1 MTLRQSSGVRPNPC
15 RGRFIGMMS
24 SGSNPA
30 EGPRGQEEPA
40 MGYEDFDPE
49 VLDDAVLEELFN
61 DDDEDVEQP
70 VPD

>member
-1 MTLRQSSGVRPNPC
+1 
-15 RGRFIGMMS
+15 
-24 SGSNPA
+24 
-30 EGPRGQEEPA
+30 

-70 VPD
+70 VPDEHEGEVQDVVPRAGESARGGCR